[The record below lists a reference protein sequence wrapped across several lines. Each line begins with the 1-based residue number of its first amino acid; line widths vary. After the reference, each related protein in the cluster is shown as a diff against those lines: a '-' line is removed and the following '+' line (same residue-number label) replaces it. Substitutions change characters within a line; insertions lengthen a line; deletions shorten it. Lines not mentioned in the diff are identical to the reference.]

1 MNEMPY
7 GYDVPGGHR
16 GRLPD
21 GTWMLFSTETEYKER
36 FRDELAEI
44 DSRSN
49 FQNSCKRAPLQQPV
63 FSII

>member
-49 FQNSCKRAPLQQPV
+49 FQNSCILTPPQQPV